1 MLITFHYHEAND
13 DLFAV
18 IFTDNKQG
26 RTVEAYSAIGQHSN
40 ISWQYINESKKVTA
54 HRQDVKALK
63 KELIS
68 IGYKFK

>member
-1 MLITFHYHEAND
+1 MKITFYYHEAND
-13 DLFAV
+13 DLYAL
-18 IFTDNKQG
+18 IDSDTC
-26 RTVEAYSAIGQHSN
+26 YSAIGQHSS
-40 ISWQYINESKKVTA
+40 ISKEYINESKKVTA